1 MNSFL
6 RFMQI
11 NILVWT
17 LQCTDNQILYLFCQR
32 KYEKAPSNL
41 RYFSKIPAIFSTDL
55 TVQKQQKYKIYLS
68 FYSTYLGYITLVGLR
83 KWSIHAV
90 SSHYR
95 YLSNDSLDFGRPQA
109 SLSLPGT
116 WTSLDLDRRLLTNLT
131 FICPSKY
138 CVETNSIS
146 ISYWMLISKY
156 KIRILKQDLGG

>member
-1 MNSFL
+1 MHFKVKMNSFL
-6 RFMQI
+6 HFMQI

-17 LQCTDNQILYLFCQR
+17 LQCTDNQSLYLFCQR

-41 RYFSKIPAIFSTDL
+41 EYFSKIPAIFSTDL
-55 TVQKQQKYKIYLS
+55 TVQKKYKIHLS

-116 WTSLDLDRRLLTNLT
+116 SLDLDRRILTNLT
-131 FICPSKY
+131 LICPSW
-138 CVETNSIS
+138 T
-146 ISYWMLISKY
+146 
-156 KIRILKQDLGG
+156 